1 MLMLHATKG
10 RAAVKAPKASGCG
23 CTHLV
28 DSYVWQR
35 LAAPTRAA
43 FELHMMECA
52 ACLSSVELERLL
64 RRAIRDHITSCG
76 KPCAT
81 RIRRI
86 G

>member
-1 MLMLHATKG
+1 MMLHAPKVREPAKG
-10 RAAVKAPKASGCG
+10 GSNGQCG

-35 LAAPTRAA
+35 LAPPARAA

-52 ACLSSVELERLL
+52 SCLSSVELERLL

-81 RIRRI
+81 RRRRI
-86 G
+86 R